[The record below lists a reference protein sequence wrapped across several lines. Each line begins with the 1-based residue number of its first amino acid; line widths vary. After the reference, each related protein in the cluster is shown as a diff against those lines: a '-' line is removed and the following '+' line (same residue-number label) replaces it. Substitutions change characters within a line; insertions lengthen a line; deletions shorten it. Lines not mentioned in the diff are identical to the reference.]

1 MFFSSSFFYHHHTA
15 RISGL
20 EYILQNKID
29 QNILPKSLKFLTNVD
44 NTGLI
49 FLKGIGY
56 RLKACLN
63 RLKAMKRDGE
73 DQQDMV
79 LCIGDP
85 SLDNIIV
92 GTNISTG
99 GLKISLVDLESSGWT
114 DPAYSI
120 AQFLTCNVWCDKIG
134 MLEQNDMF
142 PFEPSFESFIV
153 SIFIENFEWSKNE
166 SKFKIFLE
174 RLELNKEF
182 CAIKG
187 LLFHIRG
194 VLHGLGDMIDGFRRT
209 VDTSGS
215 ASGSGG
221 GATLGGG
228 ALSPGKL
235 KSMMYGEKRPKGRAS
250 STLFGKQ
257 VLFERTHI
265 ESIAV
270 YMKLLERSNYMRRVV
285 GEHLEMHVIIDEIR
299 AQEKKLADIEDKRLR
314 REHRIRCGLENDEE
328 EVVAGEMIE

>member
-1 MFFSSSFFYHHHTA
+1 MLQTFQIYYLQFEPNNYEPFPKTQCRFFNFLIAPFPSHL
-15 RISGL
+15 ILNKNIPNKSGKP
-20 EYILQNKID
+20 N
-29 QNILPKSLKFLTNVD
+29 QNISKTSATANSHVAFLLTQIALEASVIFLEMTKRATEIDRRVIITTNPTPKSTLF
-44 NTGLI
+44 
-49 FLKGIGY
+49 
-56 RLKACLN
+56 
-63 RLKAMKRDGE
+63 
-73 DQQDMV
+73 
-79 LCIGDP
+79 
-85 SLDNIIV
+85 V
-92 GTNISTG
+92 GTNVSTG

-221 GATLGGG
+221 GATL
-228 ALSPGKL
+228 A
-235 KSMMYGEKRPKGRAS
+235 R
-250 STLFGKQ
+250 
-257 VLFERTHI
+257 
-265 ESIAV
+265 
-270 YMKLLERSNYMRRVV
+270 
-285 GEHLEMHVIIDEIR
+285 
-299 AQEKKLADIEDKRLR
+299 
-314 REHRIRCGLENDEE
+314 
-328 EVVAGEMIE
+328 

>member
-15 RISGL
+15 RIHGL

-120 AQFLTCNVWCDKIG
+120 AQFLTCNVWCDKTG

-166 SKFKIFLE
+166 SKFKISDIDNF
-174 RLELNKEF
+174 F
-182 CAIKG
+182 
-187 LLFHIRG
+187 FHQPNSFM
-194 VLHGLGDMIDGFRRT
+194 L
-209 VDTSGS
+209 
-215 ASGSGG
+215 
-221 GATLGGG
+221 
-228 ALSPGKL
+228 
-235 KSMMYGEKRPKGRAS
+235 
-250 STLFGKQ
+250 
-257 VLFERTHI
+257 
-265 ESIAV
+265 
-270 YMKLLERSNYMRRVV
+270 
-285 GEHLEMHVIIDEIR
+285 
-299 AQEKKLADIEDKRLR
+299 KKLANKLKIPLEKIPMNLVEKYGNSSGATIPAVLCSEFDVSYFNEPKWICMAGFGVGLTWGSLLIRLHDLSFV
-314 REHRIRCGLENDEE
+314 EIM
-328 EVVAGEMIE
+328 EV